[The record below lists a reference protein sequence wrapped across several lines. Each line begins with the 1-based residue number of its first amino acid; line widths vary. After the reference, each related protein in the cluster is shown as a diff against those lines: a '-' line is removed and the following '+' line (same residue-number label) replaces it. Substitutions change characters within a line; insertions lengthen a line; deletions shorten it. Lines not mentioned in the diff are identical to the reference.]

1 MVRFVSLLAVATYL
15 ATAAQAFAP
24 VPARAASHRRPAA
37 DAARSR
43 RASSCAAAP
52 PSPADVSPGEGGED
66 LAKMSSSLPGSCMKN
81 MGADEE
87 DGVFRFWLSATAA
100 GEKVKKLRTQCEREA
115 SRKAN
120 FPGFRKG
127 QVPPYAQGQITTF
140 AVQEAIIKT
149 CEESLEAYGLE
160 SLPGSAGEVT
170 VIEDIKVLCKGY
182 KVGTDVA
189 FTATYR
195 GKFDSAV
202 QAAAAPPTEDSS
214 SEEVVVDV
222 EAVAE

>member
-1 MVRFVSLLAVATYL
+1 MVRLVALYAAAL
-15 ATAAQAFAP
+15 ATTAQAFAP
-24 VPARAASHRRPAA
+24 VSSRAANRNTAA
-37 DAARSR
+37 VNKRSR
-43 RASSCAAAP
+43 IASSRAAAP
-52 PSPADVSPGEGGED
+52 PSPAEGGEE
-66 LAKMSSSLPGSCMKN
+66 LTKVVSGSLPGSLMKN
-81 MGADEE
+81 MGPDEE
-87 DGVFRFWLSATAA
+87 EGVFRFWLSATAE
-100 GEKVKKLRTQCEREA
+100 GEKVKKLRAQCEREA

-120 FPGFRKG
+120 FPGFKKG

-140 AVQEAIIKT
+140 AVQEAIMQT

-170 VIEDIKVLCKGY
+170 VVEDIKDICKGY

-202 QAAAAPPTEDSS
+202 QAAVEPPTEESTP
-214 SEEVVVDV
+214 ENVVVDV
-222 EAVAE
+222 ETVAE